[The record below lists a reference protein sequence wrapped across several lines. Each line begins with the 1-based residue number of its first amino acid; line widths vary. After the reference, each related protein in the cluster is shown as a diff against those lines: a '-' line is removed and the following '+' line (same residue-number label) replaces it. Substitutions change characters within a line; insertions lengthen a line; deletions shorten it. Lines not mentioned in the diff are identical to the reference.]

1 MLYFY
6 VMYLTF
12 YIYILLQKTWPYPK
26 KNQISVQK
34 LFLDSYA
41 TYL

>member
-12 YIYILLQKTWPYPK
+12 SIYILLQKTWPYPK
-26 KNQISVQK
+26 ENKFQFKNY
-34 LFLDSYA
+34 F
-41 TYL
+41 